1 MKIYTNP
8 TCHYCKKIKDSL
20 DNANVKYEEINAS
33 ENQTEWNELVRIT
46 GIGITPTIL
55 MQEEVWIPNRDFRTP
70 EELIQRI
77 QHFEKNPMTHLSI
90 EERIDQVNNNVKNL
104 VLMINNHNNKM
115 AIKSEKIKGKLIIN
129 EYDSSN
135 LKYSEYDTTTQ
146 ELVMEFKKG
155 GKYSYSGVP
164 LKEFTKMR
172 MAESQG
178 SYFSKNIS
186 KNYKYK
192 KLS

>member
-1 MKIYTNP
+1 
-8 TCHYCKKIKDSL
+8 
-20 DNANVKYEEINAS
+20 
-33 ENQTEWNELVRIT
+33 
-46 GIGITPTIL
+46 
-55 MQEEVWIPNRDFRTP
+55 
-70 EELIQRI
+70 
-77 QHFEKNPMTHLSI
+77 MT
-90 EERIDQVNNNVKNL
+90 
-104 VLMINNHNNKM
+104 
-115 AIKSEKIKGKLIIN
+115 IKSEKIKGKLIIN

-135 LKYSEYDTTTQ
+135 LKSSEYDTTTQ

-155 GKYSYSGVP
+155 GKYSYSKVP

>member
-1 MKIYTNP
+1 
-8 TCHYCKKIKDSL
+8 
-20 DNANVKYEEINAS
+20 
-33 ENQTEWNELVRIT
+33 
-46 GIGITPTIL
+46 
-55 MQEEVWIPNRDFRTP
+55 
-70 EELIQRI
+70 
-77 QHFEKNPMTHLSI
+77 
-90 EERIDQVNNNVKNL
+90 
-104 VLMINNHNNKM
+104 M

-155 GKYSYSGVP
+155 GKYSYSEVP

>member
-77 QHFEKNPMTHLSI
+77 QHFEKNPMNHLSI

-104 VLMINNHNNKM
+104 VLMINQIQQNLQQLNAKQAGTPPHNPQVAK
-115 AIKSEKIKGKLIIN
+115 
-129 EYDSSN
+129 
-135 LKYSEYDTTTQ
+135 TQ
-146 ELVMEFKKG
+146 VQQQ
-155 GKYSYSGVP
+155 P
-164 LKEFTKMR
+164 
-172 MAESQG
+172 Q
-178 SYFSKNIS
+178 
-186 KNYKYK
+186 
-192 KLS
+192 